1 VGVESKD
8 FLNYKQ
14 RVLICQK
21 FEQENLNCDD
31 YKALTQDWAHQLC
44 QLGYHRAWDSDSGEY
59 GWQAAAGGPVQ
70 STYESWSDATG
81 TPDDLNTRDR
91 KRNRLQQST

>member
-1 VGVESKD
+1 MS
-8 FLNYKQ
+8 
-14 RVLICQK
+14 K

-81 TPDDLNTRDR
+81 TPDDLKLGIEKEPPAT
-91 KRNRLQQST
+91 KYVKPV